1 MKNYLIEFT
10 VLFSVVIIYYLQLA
24 TGKQD
29 NTLGSMIYIP
39 LIILSFKYP
48 MAAFI
53 GLVCIILYN
62 QQVIEGFDGSRLP
75 TQSTSGNT
83 STTDPNASTNTSDP
97 NASTNTS
104 DPNTSTTTTPV
115 TSTTNPD
122 TATTTTS
129 TNPTAPTINTTNS
142 INPIISLRQQQQ
154 QDREKQLVKNVVSKI
169 RRLRAQNRIA
179 EVKDIISGC
188 SEQYGTLGFNEALQ
202 QCGIVDSSGNLLP
215 PFGERSSTINTENYS
230 ISGSMLPITGDNSNS
245 TITLSG
251 NLDRVSIQEDLQTGM
266 SDRAT
271 NSIQR
276 INTNDVSG
284 TSTSTEGYT
293 NLY

>member
-1 MKNYLIEFT
+1 MKGYLIEFT

-24 TGKQD
+24 NGKQD
-29 NTLGSMIYIP
+29 NTLGSIIYIP
-39 LIILSFKYP
+39 LIILSVKYP

-83 STTDPNASTNTSDP
+83 TTPTSDTSNPTTSTTDPN
-97 NASTNTS
+97 
-104 DPNTSTTTTPV
+104 
-115 TSTTNPD
+115 

-129 TNPTAPTINTTNS
+129 TTDPNTATTTTSTTDPNTPTTINTTNS
-142 INPIISLRQQQQ
+142 VNPIISMRQQQQ
-154 QDREKQLVKNVVSKI
+154 EDREKQLVKNVVSKI

-202 QCGIVDSSGNLLP
+202 KCGIIDSSGNLVP
-215 PFGERSSTINTENYS
+215 PFGERSATVNTENYS
-230 ISGSMLPITGDNSNS
+230 VSGSMLPITGNNSS
-245 TITLSG
+245 TITQSS
-251 NLDRVSIQEDLQTGM
+251 NLDRVSVQEDLQTGM
-266 SDRAT
+266 SDRGT
-271 NSIQR
+271 NPIQR
-276 INTNDVSG
+276 TSVNDVSG

>member
-1 MKNYLIEFT
+1 MKDYLIEFT

-24 TGKQD
+24 NGKQD
-29 NTLGSMIYIP
+29 NTLGSIIYIP
-39 LIILSFKYP
+39 LIILSVKYP

-53 GLVCIILYN
+53 GLICIILYN

-75 TQSTSGNT
+75 IQSTSGNT
-83 STTDPNASTNTSDP
+83 TTPTSDTSNPTTSTTDPNTATTTDP
-97 NASTNTS
+97 N
-104 DPNTSTTTTPV
+104 
-115 TSTTNPD
+115 

-129 TNPTAPTINTTNS
+129 TTDPNTPTTINTTNS
-142 INPIISLRQQQQ
+142 VNPIISMRQQQQ
-154 QDREKQLVKNVVSKI
+154 EDREKQLVKNVVSKI

-202 QCGIVDSSGNLLP
+202 QCGITDSSGNLLP
-215 PFGERSSTINTENYS
+215 PIGERSATVNTENYS
-230 ISGSMLPITGDNSNS
+230 VSGSMLPITGDNSS
-245 TITLSG
+245 TITQSS
-251 NLDRVSIQEDLQTGM
+251 NLDRVSVQEDLQTGM
-266 SDRAT
+266 SDRGT
-271 NSIQR
+271 NPIQR
-276 INTNDVSG
+276 TSANDVSG

>member
-1 MKNYLIEFT
+1 MKDYLIEFT

-24 TGKQD
+24 NGKQD
-29 NTLGSMIYIP
+29 NTLGSIIYIP
-39 LIILSFKYP
+39 LIILSVKYP

-53 GLVCIILYN
+53 GLICIILYN

-75 TQSTSGNT
+75 IQSTSGNT
-83 STTDPNASTNTSDP
+83 TTPTSDTSNPTTSTTDPNTATTTDP
-97 NASTNTS
+97 N
-104 DPNTSTTTTPV
+104 
-115 TSTTNPD
+115 

-129 TNPTAPTINTTNS
+129 TTDPNTPTTINTTNS
-142 INPIISLRQQQQ
+142 VNPIISMRQQQQ
-154 QDREKQLVKNVVSKI
+154 EDREKQLVKNVVSKI

-202 QCGIVDSSGNLLP
+202 KCGIIDSSGNLVP
-215 PFGERSSTINTENYS
+215 PFGERSGTVNTENYS
-230 ISGSMLPITGDNSNS
+230 VSGSMLPITGNNSS
-245 TITLSG
+245 TITQSS
-251 NLDRVSIQEDLQTGM
+251 NVDRVSVQEDLQTGM
-266 SDRAT
+266 SDRGT
-271 NSIQR
+271 NPIQR
-276 INTNDVSG
+276 ISATDVSG

>member
-83 STTDPNASTNTSDP
+83 STTDP

>member
-1 MKNYLIEFT
+1 MKDYLIEFT

-24 TGKQD
+24 NGKQD
-29 NTLGSMIYIP
+29 NTLGSIIYIP
-39 LIILSFKYP
+39 LIILSVKYP

-83 STTDPNASTNTSDP
+83 TTPTSDTSNPTTSTT
-97 NASTNTS
+97 
-104 DPNTSTTTTPV
+104 DPNTSTTTTSTTDPNTATAT
-115 TSTTNPD
+115 TSTTDPN
-122 TATTTTS
+122 T
-129 TNPTAPTINTTNS
+129 PTTINTTNS
-142 INPIISLRQQQQ
+142 VNPIISMRQQQQ
-154 QDREKQLVKNVVSKI
+154 EDREKQLVKNVVSKI

-202 QCGIVDSSGNLLP
+202 QCGITDSSGNLLP
-215 PFGERSSTINTENYS
+215 PIGERSATVNTENYS
-230 ISGSMLPITGDNSNS
+230 VSGSMLPITGDNSS
-245 TITLSG
+245 TITQSS
-251 NLDRVSIQEDLQTGM
+251 NLDRVSVQEDLQTGM
-266 SDRAT
+266 SDRGT
-271 NSIQR
+271 NPIQR
-276 INTNDVSG
+276 TSANDVSG